1 MVYKKKHSYTPKLVI
16 VRSSNTFFGCGC
28 SFSRA
33 IWSVSHFSRCR
44 PTALPSRNVLHPL
57 MRGHETNMAA
67 VHGNKHG
74 RDAQRRI
81 THNDYPMQRDRWC
94 WTSARGCLRSGSSAC
109 GRGNSSCQLC
119 VPLPSQGV
127 LFLFSV
133 WMGSPNPNGR
143 VRFELFGLKC
153 IPTQLAKL
161 SSDEV
166 SVIDETSSVVDLN
179 KAKKIETDANPSQY
193 SVFFP

>member
-1 MVYKKKHSYTPKLVI
+1 
-16 VRSSNTFFGCGC
+16 
-28 SFSRA
+28 
-33 IWSVSHFSRCR
+33 
-44 PTALPSRNVLHPL
+44 

-81 THNDYPMQRDRWC
+81 THNDYPMQRDQWC
-94 WTSARGCLRSGSSAC
+94 WTSARGCLRPGSCA
-109 GRGNSSCQLC
+109 RGNSSRQLC

-133 WMGSPNPNGR
+133 WMRSPNPNDW
-143 VRFELFGLKC
+143 VRFESGFKF
-153 IPTQLAKL
+153 IPIQLAKL

-166 SVIDETSSVVDLN
+166 SVIDETSSVVDLS

-193 SVFFP
+193 SVNSFHDEKRKINTNNSFVKWIENQETPQRKIVLKRLHDETKCPDSNRILWWTWLWESYW

>member
-1 MVYKKKHSYTPKLVI
+1 
-16 VRSSNTFFGCGC
+16 
-28 SFSRA
+28 
-33 IWSVSHFSRCR
+33 
-44 PTALPSRNVLHPL
+44 
-57 MRGHETNMAA
+57 MAA

-81 THNDYPMQRDRWC
+81 TRCNATNGAGHRP
-94 WTSARGCLRSGSSAC
+94 RGCLRSGSSAR
-109 GRGNSSCQLC
+109 GRGNSSRQLC

-133 WMGSPNPNGR
+133 WMRSPNPNDR
-143 VRFELFGLKC
+143 VRFEFGFKF
-153 IPTQLAKL
+153 IPIQLAKL

-166 SVIDETSSVVDLN
+166 SVIDENSLLVDLS

-193 SVFFP
+193 SVNSFHDEKRKINTNNSFVK